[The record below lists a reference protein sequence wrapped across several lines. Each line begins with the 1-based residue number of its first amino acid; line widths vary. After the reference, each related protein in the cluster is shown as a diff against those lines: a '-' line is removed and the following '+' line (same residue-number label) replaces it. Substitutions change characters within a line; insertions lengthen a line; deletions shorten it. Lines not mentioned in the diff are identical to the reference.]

1 MNSVELNLQRLAS
14 LQLRVPSYLAE
25 KVYSI
30 SALRSLV
37 ITPKDIK
44 DNEYTTDEVA
54 ELCERADAALSV
66 AEFNVS
72 NFGY

>member
-1 MNSVELNLQRLAS
+1 MTHVELNIQRFVS
-14 LQLRVPSYLAE
+14 LGLRVPSYLSE
-25 KVYSI
+25 KVYSY

-37 ITPKDIK
+37 ITPEDIEE
-44 DNEYTTDEVA
+44 NEYTTDEVA
-54 ELCERADAALSV
+54 ELCAIADEALSV

>member
-1 MNSVELNLQRLAS
+1 MNSVQNNLERFAS

-30 SALRSLV
+30 SALRPLV
-37 ITPKDIK
+37 ITPNDIEE
-44 DNEYTTDEVA
+44 NEYTAAEVA
-54 ELCERADAALSV
+54 ELCSIADEALTI
-66 AEFNVS
+66 AEFNAS

>member
-1 MNSVELNLQRLAS
+1 MNHVELNLQRLAS

-25 KVYSI
+25 KVYSL
-30 SALRSLV
+30 SVLRSLV
-37 ITPKDIK
+37 ITPKDIEE
-44 DNEYTTDEVA
+44 NEYTTDEVA
-54 ELCERADAALSV
+54 ELCAIADESLTI

>member
-14 LQLRVPSYLAE
+14 LQLRVPSYLSE

-30 SALRSLV
+30 SALRPLV
-37 ITPKDIK
+37 ITPKDI
-44 DNEYTTDEVA
+44 DENEYTADEVA
-54 ELCERADAALSV
+54 ALCAIADEALSV